1 MTSKDGGNLL
11 TELSDVKQKIL
22 VKINEEKE
30 NIIDLLRNMVQI
42 PSVVGDE
49 KAVQEFMA
57 KKFEEMGL
65 TVDKW
70 VPDYDELKTHP
81 GFASPNTT
89 FENRPNVVG
98 VLKGTGGGRS
108 LILNGHMDVVS
119 PYDESV
125 WEQAPWSAAIVG
137 NRMYGR
143 GSSDMK
149 GGVAA
154 MTMAVDCIKKA
165 GIQLKGDVIIETV
178 IEEEAGG
185 VGTLACVVRGYKADA
200 ALITEPTVVEE
211 GGVPM
216 VCPAQ
221 GGSMWFKVHVQGKSA
236 HAGLRYEGVSAIKLA
251 LKICNALWD
260 LEKFRNEKLKHPL
273 YQRYKIPIPLNIGIL
288 NSGVWP
294 SSVPE
299 EATLQCRIGVAPG
312 ESIESVRTQVK
323 DYIQKFAELDSW
335 LVDHPPKV
343 EFFGGTWIPTELPL
357 DHPFVKIV
365 TESYTKVFNQ
375 EPELAGTPWGADG
388 GLLVHH
394 GDTPVVIFGPGD
406 MRVIHF
412 PNEFI
417 EIDKLVAATK
427 VIALAI
433 LDWCGFVA

>member
-1 MTSKDGGNLL
+1 
-11 TELSDVKQKIL
+11 
-22 VKINEEKE
+22 
-30 NIIDLLRNMVQI
+30 
-42 PSVVGDE
+42 
-49 KAVQEFMA
+49 MA
-57 KKFEEMGL
+57 RTFEGMGL
-65 TVDKW
+65 KTDVF

-81 GFASPNTT
+81 GFASPNTS

-98 VLKGTGGGRS
+98 VLKGAGGGRS

-119 PYDESV
+119 PYDESL
-125 WEQAPWSAAIVG
+125 WEHGPWSADIVD

-149 GGVAA
+149 GGIAA
-154 MTMAVDCIKKA
+154 MTMAVALIKKA
-165 GIQLKGDVIIETV
+165 GIQLKGDVIIESV

-185 VGTLACVVRGYKADA
+185 VGTLACIVRGYKADA

-236 HAGLRYEGVSAIKLA
+236 HAGLRYEGVSSIDKAIR
-251 LKICNALWD
+251 ICEALWD

-273 YQRYKIPIPLNIGIL
+273 YQRYKIPLPLNIGIL

-312 ESIESVRTQVK
+312 ESIESVRKQVTDWIAK
-323 DYIQKFAELDSW
+323 TAELDSW

-357 DHPFVKIV
+357 DHPLVQIMKSSFSEIFN
-365 TESYTKVFNQ
+365 TEPV
-375 EPELAGTPWGADG
+375 LAGTPWGADM
-388 GLLVHH
+388 GLLTHH
-394 GDTPVVIFGPGD
+394 GNIPGVIFGPGD

-417 EIDKLVAATK
+417 EIDKLIAATK

-433 LDWCGFVA
+433 LDWCGYVT

>member
-1 MTSKDGGNLL
+1 L
-11 TELSDVKQKIL
+11 TELSDVKQRVLTKID
-22 VKINEEKE
+22 EEKE
-30 NIIDLLRNMVQI
+30 SVIDLLKNIVKI

-49 KAVQEFMA
+49 KSVQEFMA
-57 KKFEEMGL
+57 KKLGELGF
-65 TVDKW
+65 TVDMW
-70 VPDYDELKTHP
+70 TPDYDELKTHP
-81 GFASPNTT
+81 GFASPNTS

-98 VLKGTGGGRS
+98 VLKGAGGGRS

-119 PYDESV
+119 PYDESL
-125 WEQAPWSAAIVG
+125 WEHGPWSADIVD
-137 NRMYGR
+137 NRLYGR

-149 GGVAA
+149 GGIAA
-154 MTMAVDCIKKA
+154 MTMAVALIKKA
-165 GIQLKGDVIIETV
+165 GIQLKGDVIIESV

-211 GGVPM
+211 GGIPM

-236 HAGLRYEGVSAIKLA
+236 HAGLRYEGVSAIEKS

-260 LEKFRNEKLKHPL
+260 LEKLRNEKLKHPL
-273 YQRYKIPIPLNIGIL
+273 YQRYKIPLPLNIGIL

-299 EATLQCRIGVAPG
+299 EATIQCRIGVAPG

-323 DYIQKFAELDSW
+323 TYIQKFAELDSW
-335 LVDHPPKV
+335 MVDHPPKV
-343 EFFGGTWIPTELPL
+343 EFFGGTWLPTELPL
-357 DHPFVKIV
+357 SHPFVKTV
-365 TESYTKVFNQ
+365 KQAYTDVFNQ
-375 EPELAGTPWGADG
+375 EPELAGTPWGADM
-388 GLLVHH
+388 GLLTHH
-394 GDTPVVIFGPGD
+394 GNIPGLIFGPGD

-417 EIDKLVAATK
+417 EIDKLIAATK

-433 LDWCGFVA
+433 LDWCGYVT

>member
-1 MTSKDGGNLL
+1 MAQ
-11 TELSDVKQKIL
+11 LSDVKQRALAKID
-22 VKINEEKE
+22 EEKE
-30 NIIDLLRNMVQI
+30 SIIDLLRKMVQI

-49 KAVQEFMA
+49 KAGQEFMA
-57 KKFEEMGL
+57 KKFGEMGF
-65 TVDKW
+65 TVDMW
-70 VPDYDELKTHP
+70 TPDYDELKTHP
-81 GFASPNTT
+81 GFASPNAS

-98 VLKGTGGGRS
+98 VLKGAGGGRS

-119 PYDESV
+119 PYDESL
-125 WEQAPWSAAIVG
+125 WEHGPWSADIVG

-149 GGVAA
+149 GGIAA
-154 MTMAVDCIKKA
+154 MTMAVTLIKKA
-165 GIQLKGDVIIETV
+165 GIQLKGDVIIESV

-216 VCPAQ
+216 LCPAQ

-236 HAGLRYEGVSAIKLA
+236 HAGLRYEGVSAIEKA
-251 LKICNALWD
+251 LKICNALWE

-288 NSGVWP
+288 KSGVWP

-299 EATLQCRIGVAPG
+299 EATIQCRIGVAPG

-323 DYIQKFAELDSW
+323 DYLQKFAELDSW

-357 DHPFVKIV
+357 DHPLVKII
-365 TESYTKVFNQ
+365 TDSYIKVFNQ

-417 EIDKLVAATK
+417 EIDKLIAATK

-433 LDWCGFVA
+433 LDWCGFVD